1 MADRKLL
8 ITGATGK
15 QGGAVIDALISR
27 SAPFQILALTRN
39 ASSVKAK
46 SLASKPSVTV
56 VEGDYASASRIFS
69 NHGPI
74 YGVFLVTTMGK
85 AGEEEAQATPIIT
98 EAAKAGVE
106 HVVFTS
112 VDRGGAGKSEV
123 NPTNVPH
130 FASKHRIETLLK
142 EKAAEAKMKWTI
154 LRPVGFMD
162 NYTPGFIGRAAAT
175 LWASLGDTPMQV
187 ISVHDIGVFGAR
199 AFLDPDAYNGRAIA
213 LAGDVLTFEQGEKV
227 FKESLGYEMPKTYGF
242 VGSAIKYMVKDVGIM
257 FAWFKSDGYGAD
269 IPALRKE
276 EPELQDFGTW
286 LKETSQ
292 FKEK

>member
-1 MADRKLL
+1 M
-8 ITGATGK
+8 
-15 QGGAVIDALISR
+15 
-27 SAPFQILALTRN
+27 
-39 ASSVKAK
+39 
-46 SLASKPSVTV
+46 
-56 VEGDYASASRIFS
+56 
-69 NHGPI
+69 
-74 YGVFLVTTMGK
+74 
-85 AGEEEAQATPIIT
+85 
-98 EAAKAGVE
+98 
-106 HVVFTS
+106 
-112 VDRGGAGKSEV
+112 
-123 NPTNVPH
+123 
-130 FASKHRIETLLK
+130 
-142 EKAAEAKMKWTI
+142 
-154 LRPVGFMD
+154 
-162 NYTPGFIGRAAAT
+162 
-175 LWASLGDTPMQV
+175 